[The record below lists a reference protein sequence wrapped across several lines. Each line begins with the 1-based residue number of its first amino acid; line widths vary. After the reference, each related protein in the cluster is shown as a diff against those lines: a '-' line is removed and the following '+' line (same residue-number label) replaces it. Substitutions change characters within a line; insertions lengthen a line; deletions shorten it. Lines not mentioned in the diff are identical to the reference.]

1 MPFEITNT
9 LRGSSIVRAVDAG
22 TYTIT
27 LNDLRANTTTES
39 VTAADIRHVKWSTN
53 GNIRIVRNSIPLL
66 ALHSGGAM
74 EFDDYGHSIANN
86 AAQHCLHMTHP
97 SVRAITGSAGKGIG
111 QQRGFHDRANYVA
124 QGVLH

>member
-9 LRGSSIVRAVDAG
+9 LRGSSIVRAVDPG

-27 LNDLRANTTTES
+27 LNNLRANATIET

-66 ALHSGGAM
+66 ALHSGGSM
-74 EFDDYGHSIANN
+74 DFDEYGHSIANN
-86 AAQHCLHMTHP
+86 NTQ
-97 SVRAITGSAGKGIG
+97 SIVIEIVTGGTVVLELAKYATYNV
-111 QQRGFHDRANYVA
+111 DPYT
-124 QGVLH
+124 GVSI

>member
-86 AAQHCLHMTHP
+86 NTQSIVVEIYTGGTIILELAKYATYNVDP
-97 SVRAITGSAGKGIG
+97 YTGVAI
-111 QQRGFHDRANYVA
+111 
-124 QGVLH
+124 